1 MFEVVVTVDDD
12 ILLLVFVDGRLLKF
26 EFIDCTLLLLLVPP
40 ALLYNNVDVD
50 VDIGV
55 DGPVVVVEVEGER
68 GLNLLVVPRRRN
80 GGGVKLVGFIVGLSV
95 GWNVGLRAG

>member
-1 MFEVVVTVDDD
+1 MLEVVVTVDDD

-50 VDIGV
+50 VDV
-55 DGPVVVVEVEGER
+55 DGPVVVEVEGER

-95 GWNVGLRAG
+95 GWNVGFRAG

>member
-1 MFEVVVTVDDD
+1 MFEVVVVVDDD
-12 ILLLVFVDGRLLKF
+12 ILLLVLVDGRLLRF

-50 VDIGV
+50 
-55 DGPVVVVEVEGER
+55 GPVVVVEVEGER
-68 GLNLLVVPRRRN
+68 GLNLLFVPRRRN
-80 GGGVKLVGFIVGLSV
+80 GGGVKLVGFIVGVSV